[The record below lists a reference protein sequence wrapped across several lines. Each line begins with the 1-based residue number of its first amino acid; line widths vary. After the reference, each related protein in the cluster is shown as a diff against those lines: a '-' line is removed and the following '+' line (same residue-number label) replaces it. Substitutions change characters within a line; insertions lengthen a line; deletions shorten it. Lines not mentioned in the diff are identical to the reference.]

1 MYNVSIHAAPP
12 SLGSVANVLQ
22 GYTAASVALHR
33 SRRSPTGWALHAS
46 FPATSFLVVQGLAG
60 RWRGAVQRNAT
71 GWALSV
77 PVSGAAGIPLAAIRV
92 MCRIHGVA
100 FEQA

>member
-1 MYNVSIHAAPP
+1 MNNASTHSAPP
-12 SLGSVANVLQ
+12 SVGSAATVLY
-22 GYTAASVALHR
+22 GFTVASVALYR

-46 FPATSFLVVQGLAG
+46 FPATSFRVAQGLAG

-77 PVSGAAGIPLAAIRV
+77 PVSGAAGVPLGAIRV
-92 MCRIHGVA
+92 LCRIHGVA
-100 FEQA
+100 FERT